1 MASIKF
7 QLNHTATMN
16 IQKTPTVI
24 SKVDPLK
31 RLFQSIFDVLPSA
44 ARGHVVA
51 AIGELIGTIVFYF
64 MAFAGAQVAFISNN
78 HAAKGEIDT
87 TVNSVTPS
95 MLLYIALSAAFALNV
110 SAWIFYRISGGLFN
124 PIVGWN
130 CKRGGEILLIGLC
143 RFRLGWF
150 LLALLQLREVC
161 C

>member
-7 QLNHTATMN
+7 QLTHTTTMN
-16 IQKTPTVI
+16 IQKSPTI
-24 SKVDPLK
+24 IAKVDPLK
-31 RLFQSIFDVLPSA
+31 RIFQSIFDVLPSA

-78 HAAKGEIDT
+78 HAANGEIDT

-95 MLLYIALSAAFALNV
+95 MLLYIALTATFALIV

-124 PIVGWN
+124 PVVSWSSGRGW
-130 CKRGGEILLIGLC
+130 KVLIG
-143 RFRLGWF
+143 R
-150 LLALLQLREVC
+150 V
-161 C
+161 